1 MDIITQFNRLRLF
14 GMGQAWQSLIETRQ
28 HLEVSLSE
36 GLEILLQSEEEDRNH
51 RRFQRLQK
59 SARFRYQASIEELKM
74 DAARGM
80 DKSLIVNLAKGDYL
94 GKGET
99 ILITGATGCGKSFL
113 ASALGHKACTQGH
126 RVIYYNLQKIL
137 LKLKM
142 SRADGSIIKLLD
154 HLNKTDLLIIDD
166 FGLTSLEQQ
175 QRLDLLEIIEDRHG
189 RKSTIIA
196 SQLPVSS
203 WYEIIGEETIA
214 DAILDRL
221 IHTSH
226 RVELKGESMRRKKL

>member
-1 MDIITQFNRLRLF
+1 MDIITQFNSLRLF
-14 GMGQAWQSLIETRQ
+14 GMGKAWQSILETRQ
-28 HLEVSLSE
+28 HLEISLSE
-36 GLEILLQSEEEDRNH
+36 GLEILLQSEEEDRDQ
-51 RRFQRLQK
+51 RRFERLQK
-59 SARFRYQASIEELKM
+59 SARFRYQASIEEIKM
-74 DAARGM
+74 DPSRGM
-80 DKSLIVNLAKGDYL
+80 DKSLIINLAKGGYL
-94 GKGET
+94 EKGET

-113 ASALGHKACTQGH
+113 ASALGHKACAQGH

-154 HLNKTDLLIIDD
+154 TLSKIDLLILDD